1 MNAAALCDALQRN
14 IGNVLTPELVTG
26 LLHAL
31 HFPNTS
37 SAIDTQA
44 IPAEEYAQFVIRV
57 ERIEDV
63 LEEIKPLHAAHWQET
78 ETYRHGI
85 ALDPDYDY
93 MVNAERTGRFM
104 LFTVRTN
111 KQLVGNC
118 MMYLTQ
124 STHTRKWIAEEDTI
138 FIDKEHRKG
147 RIGIKLIQYVERVLA
162 TLRVTEIRVTV
173 KTVNRVGDLLQAL
186 GYQHTANQLIKV
198 LGEAHVQ

>member
-1 MNAAALCDALQRN
+1 MNIDALREALM
-14 IGNVLTPELVTG
+14 GNLGNKLTPELAVGLIHAATQESVRRLDTG
-26 LLHAL
+26 C
-31 HFPNTS
+31 
-37 SAIDTQA
+37 
-44 IPAEEYAQFVIRV
+44 PAYEYVDYTIQH
-57 ERIEDV
+57 EYLEDV
-63 LEEIKPLHAAHWQET
+63 LDEIKPIHRAHWEET
-78 ETYRHGI
+78 EGYRHGI

-104 LFTVRTN
+104 LFTVRAD

-147 RIGIKLIQYVERVLA
+147 RLGIKLIQYVERVLV
-162 TLRVTEIRVTV
+162 TLGVTEIRVTV

>member
-1 MNAAALCDALQRN
+1 MNIDALREALM
-14 IGNVLTPELVTG
+14 GNLGNKLTPELAVG
-26 LLHAL
+26 LIHA
-31 HFPNTS
+31 
-37 SAIDTQA
+37 ATQESVRRLDPEY
-44 IPAEEYAQFVIRV
+44 PAFEYVDYTIQHEFL
-57 ERIEDV
+57 ENV
-63 LEEIKPLHAAHWQET
+63 LDEIKPVHRAHWEET
-78 ETYRHGI
+78 EGYRHGI

-162 TLRVTEIRVTV
+162 TLGVTEIRVTV

>member
-1 MNAAALCDALQRN
+1 MNIDALREALM
-14 IGNVLTPELVTG
+14 GNLGNKLTPELAIG
-26 LLHAL
+26 LIHA
-31 HFPNTS
+31 
-37 SAIDTQA
+37 ATQETVRRLDPEY
-44 IPAEEYAQFVIRV
+44 PAFEYVDYTIQHEFL
-57 ERIEDV
+57 ENV
-63 LEEIKPLHAAHWQET
+63 LDEIKPVHRAHWEET
-78 ETYRHGI
+78 EGYRHGI

-124 STHTRKWIAEEDTI
+124 STHTRKWVAEEDTI

-162 TLRVTEIRVTV
+162 TLGVTEIRVTV

>member
-1 MNAAALCDALQRN
+1 MSRLQQALQDN
-14 IGNVLTPELVTG
+14 IGNKLTPELAIG
-26 LLHAL
+26 LLHAASEIQVNRL
-31 HFPNTS
+31 DPGY
-37 SAIDTQA
+37 
-44 IPAEEYAQFVIRV
+44 PAYEYVDYTIQHEFL
-57 ERIEDV
+57 ENV
-63 LEEIKPLHAAHWQET
+63 LDEIKPIHRAHWEET
-78 ETYRHGI
+78 EGYRHGI

-162 TLRVTEIRVTV
+162 TLGVTEIRVTV